1 MSCSRFH
8 SCEIAECRGEKRNFF
23 KGSEWKKEC
32 KEEGKEKSKGKGGEV
47 ERECHWRGFSRTGHL
62 FGLGQRRGE
71 ESDINT
77 GKASQ

>member
-1 MSCSRFH
+1 MQ
-8 SCEIAECRGEKRNFF
+8 GEKKEFF
-23 KGSEWKKEC
+23 QRIRM
-32 KEEGKEKSKGKGGEV
+32 EEGKEKSKGKGGEV